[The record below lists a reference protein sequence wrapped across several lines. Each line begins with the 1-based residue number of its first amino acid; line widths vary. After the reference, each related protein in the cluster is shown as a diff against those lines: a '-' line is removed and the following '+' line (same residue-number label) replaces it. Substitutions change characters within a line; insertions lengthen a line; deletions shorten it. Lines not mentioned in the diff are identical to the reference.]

1 MAKQASPSGSCN
13 QSQYKHDFE
22 FYQSSELTCSSSI
35 NNLVIVIMTT
45 KKYTSL
51 NESKKVINRDI
62 LFAFLSSFIFV
73 FFYLLFTLH
82 RTIFFLWREIQR
94 KQRELQIIEI

>member
-1 MAKQASPSGSCN
+1 MAKQASPSGSYN

-35 NNLVIVIMTT
+35 NNLVVVIITT

-62 LFAFLSSFIFV
+62 LYAF
-73 FFYLLFTLH
+73 
-82 RTIFFLWREIQR
+82 
-94 KQRELQIIEI
+94 

>member
-22 FYQSSELTCSSSI
+22 FYQSRELTCSSSI
-35 NNLVIVIMTT
+35 YNLVVVIITT

-62 LFAFLSSFIFV
+62 LYAFLFLYFFTYYLRYIGRFSFSGGK
-73 FFYLLFTLH
+73 YKESKENY
-82 RTIFFLWREIQR
+82 R
-94 KQRELQIIEI
+94 